1 MLVLYQD
8 VIFKVLLI
16 VLFICLFGSI
26 SEDMMDEVDSWD
38 PRY

>member
-16 VLFICLFGSI
+16 VLFICLFGSF
-26 SEDMMDEVDSWD
+26 SEDFYDEVDSWD
-38 PRY
+38 PKY